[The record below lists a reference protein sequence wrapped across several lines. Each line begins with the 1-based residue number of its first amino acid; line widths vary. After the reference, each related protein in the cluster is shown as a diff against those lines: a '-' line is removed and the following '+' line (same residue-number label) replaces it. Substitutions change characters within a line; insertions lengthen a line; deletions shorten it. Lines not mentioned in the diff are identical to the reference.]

1 MLATDWMYQPPA
13 YTGSYPLWV
22 DESSVVR
29 NLAAA
34 SASLLPAAH
43 PLHLLVTLRLRIAR
57 GEQLGLVLGLASVS
71 PAAFEILAVKSYG
84 AVHCLNRILDD
95 DDPRYVSTGDIILE
109 ANGRT
114 HPAAMIHE
122 LLCSRC
128 ISLTLAKP
136 RRADV
141 ASAVAA
147 PLSEVGS
154 CGEAPTVFTPRQL
167 FSATPESPRSV
178 SDEILEPASSDV
190 LYSDS
195 AAHCCF
201 NRILDDNDSK
211 YLATEDFVLEANGR
225 RHPTAMIHELLC
237 SRCISLTLAKPRRA
251 DVASASAA
259 PLSELGSWDESLTVF
274 TPRQLFSA
282 TPESPRSVSD
292 EILEPASSGIF
303 YCDSY

>member
-1 MLATDWMYQPPA
+1 MRHP
-13 YTGSYPLWV
+13 
-22 DESSVVR
+22 
-29 NLAAA
+29 AAA
-34 SASLLPAAH
+34 PASLLPAAH

-57 GEQLGLVLGLASVS
+57 GEQLGLVVGLASVS

-84 AVHCLNRILDD
+84 AVHCLNRILDDD

-154 CGEAPTVFTPRQL
+154 CGEAPTVFTPREL

-178 SDEILEPASSDV
+178 SDEIFEPVSSDV

-195 AAHCCF
+195 AAHCF
-201 NRILDDNDSK
+201 SRILDDDDPK
-211 YLATEDFVLEANGR
+211 YLSTEDFFLEANGR

-251 DVASASAA
+251 DVASAVAA
-259 PLSELGSWDESLTVF
+259 PLTELGSWDESLTVF

-292 EILEPASSGIF
+292 GILEPTSSGIF

>member
-1 MLATDWMYQPPA
+1 MFATHWMYQPPA
-13 YTGSYPLWV
+13 YIGSYPLWV
-22 DESSVVR
+22 DESSDVR
-29 NLAAA
+29 NPAPA

-57 GEQLGLVLGLASVS
+57 GEQLGLVVGLASVS

-95 DDPRYVSTGDIILE
+95 NDPRYVSTGDLILE

-154 CGEAPTVFTPRQL
+154 CGEEPTVFTL
-167 FSATPESPRSV
+167 GS
-178 SDEILEPASSDV
+178 
-190 LYSDS
+190 
-195 AAHCCF
+195 CF
-201 NRILDDNDSK
+201 RLLPS
-211 YLATEDFVLEANGR
+211 LLEAYPMKFWNQLPVTSCTVIAQR
-225 RHPTAMIHELLC
+225 T
-237 SRCISLTLAKPRRA
+237 
-251 DVASASAA
+251 ASADS
-259 PLSELGSWDESLTVF
+259 ST
-274 TPRQLFSA
+274 T
-282 TPESPRSVSD
+282 TTRS
-292 EILEPASSGIF
+292 IYRRRTF
-303 YCDSY
+303 F